1 VTGILLDTVTVSE
14 FRKLDRIHPVVREWQ
29 KQSTLFTSWLSVIT
43 PLEIR
48 VGILRV
54 RQRDEPFAEKLQ
66 HWLDHT
72 LLPDF
77 NHRIL
82 GIDLQT
88 AIQAAEFRELHG
100 LSPNDS
106 FIAATAA
113 VHNLTLATRNTADF
127 ESTGIKLVNPW
138 EFGNRKG

>member
-1 VTGILLDTVTVSE
+1 MLLDTVTVSE

-29 KQSTLFTSWLSVIT
+29 KQSTQFTSWLSVIT

-54 RQRDEPFAEKLQ
+54 QQRDEAFAEKLQ
-66 HWLDHT
+66 HWLELI

-88 AIQAAEFRELHG
+88 AIKAAEFRELHN
-100 LSPNDS
+100 LTPYDS
-106 FIAATAA
+106 LIAATAA
-113 VHNLTLATRNTADF
+113 VHNLTLATRNTSDF

-138 EFGNRKG
+138 EFESGKG